1 MSELFELKNI
11 AYYGYG
17 FLFNYSWV

>member
-1 MSELFELKNI
+1 MSELFELKNT
-11 AYYGYG
+11 AYYSYG